1 MPSNVP
7 FIRDLQRCRRQDYTE
22 ATKEVIGTVLLAIL
36 PIWLG
41 AAFMVLIPRASV
53 GHYVGDFLSSG
64 EALLISAALIGPSIY
79 VITKRYGD
87 LPRSLTFHFPQGW
100 FLVLLWFM
108 ICMIITAIFGL
119 QRIWPQVVPNSHEP
133 LLDVELMQKLSDQ
146 AEDHKKPKTSMSVQ
160 KAIIQIAI
168 IDIIFS
174 FDSILTAVG
183 LSNQLPIM
191 ITAVVISMFVMMF
204 FAPYV
209 TTFIT
214 RFPSMKI
221 LAPVM

>member
-7 FIRDLQRCRRQDYTE
+7 FIRDLQRGRRQDYTE

-41 AAFMVLIPRASV
+41 AALMVLIPRASV

-133 LLDVELMQKLSDQ
+133 LLDVELMQKLSGCILVITVAALYIVTVFKNF
-146 AEDHKKPKTSMSVQ
+146 AEEGASAEMH
-160 KAIIQIAI
+160 
-168 IDIIFS
+168 
-174 FDSILTAVG
+174 
-183 LSNQLPIM
+183 SNE
-191 ITAVVISMFVMMF
+191 ANF
-204 FAPYV
+204 
-209 TTFIT
+209 
-214 RFPSMKI
+214 
-221 LAPVM
+221 LAEWRSSTLEEEQ